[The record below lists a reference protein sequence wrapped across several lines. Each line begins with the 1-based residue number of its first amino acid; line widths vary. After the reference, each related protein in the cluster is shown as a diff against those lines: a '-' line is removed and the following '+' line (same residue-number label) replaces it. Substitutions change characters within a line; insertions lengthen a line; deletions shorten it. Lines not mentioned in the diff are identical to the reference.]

1 MIGGKIYKSGTN
13 VLGLWLDKYVSEIN
27 AYLTNKKDKMTTKIK
42 SKSKASNT
50 EPKATKVK
58 KTDVALVEQ
67 LTEVRA
73 EIARLEKLRKE
84 ISEQLDNLF
93 DEGSD
98 LLIHQNLDVLRRD
111 WRERES
117 TDDQALK
124 EMVSDKIWNATRK
137 KIRYSVLVSL
147 YKSKK

>member
-1 MIGGKIYKSGTN
+1 
-13 VLGLWLDKYVSEIN
+13 
-27 AYLTNKKDKMTTKIK
+27 MTTKIK
-42 SKSKASNT
+42 SKSATSNT

-84 ISEQLDNLF
+84 ISEQLDTLF
-93 DEGSD
+93 DEGSN
-98 LLIHQNLDVLRRD
+98 LLIHQNIDVLRRD

-117 TDDQALK
+117 TDDQILK

>member
-1 MIGGKIYKSGTN
+1 M
-13 VLGLWLDKYVSEIN
+13 
-27 AYLTNKKDKMTTKIK
+27 
-42 SKSKASNT
+42 
-50 EPKATKVK
+50 ATKVK

-84 ISEQLDNLF
+84 ISEQLDTLF
-93 DEGSD
+93 DEGSN
-98 LLIHQNLDVLRRD
+98 LLIHQNIDVLRRD
-111 WRERES
+111 WREREA
-117 TDDQALK
+117 TDDEILK